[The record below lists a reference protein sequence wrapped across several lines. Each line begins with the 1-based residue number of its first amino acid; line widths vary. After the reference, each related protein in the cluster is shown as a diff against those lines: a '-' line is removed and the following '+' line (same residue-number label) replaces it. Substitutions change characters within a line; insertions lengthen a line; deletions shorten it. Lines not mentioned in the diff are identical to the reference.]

1 MLSPERAERDPV
13 KSPGRQRDQGQASP
27 DPPAHVWVR
36 HSAPLGLE
44 EVVSEELESN
54 MMFMSLLK

>member
-1 MLSPERAERDPV
+1 M